1 MTEWL
6 GAVVAV
12 IVLLWLSYRYGSQ
25 SRSEKI
31 NRESRIKRRKLQEA
45 GNATHERMV
54 NASDAKLD
62 DMLRK

>member
-12 IVLLWLSYRYGSQ
+12 IVLLWLACRADSQ

-31 NRESRIKRRKLQEA
+31 DRESRIKRRKLQQS
-45 GNATHERMV
+45 GRATHERMA
-54 NASDAKLD
+54 NASDAQLD

>member
-6 GAVVAV
+6 CAIVVLAV
-12 IVLLWLSYRYGSQ
+12 LWWLSYRAGSQ

-31 NRESRIKRRKLQEA
+31 NRESRIKRRKLKEA